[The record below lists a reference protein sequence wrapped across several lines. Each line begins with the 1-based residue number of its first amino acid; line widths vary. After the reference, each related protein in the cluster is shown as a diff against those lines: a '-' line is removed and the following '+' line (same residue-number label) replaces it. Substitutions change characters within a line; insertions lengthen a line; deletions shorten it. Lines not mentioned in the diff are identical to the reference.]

1 MHKKSA
7 ASAKTNE
14 NTMADDVLLSLFI
27 KGKNDGYNGGGLKNY
42 PARTE
47 IFKQETSSNTVYLIE
62 QGLVKLVRVAPNGSQ
77 VIIGLR
83 RRPWLI
89 GAPAVL
95 LNKPY
100 SFTAVT
106 LLPSAIRAIPAKA
119 FSKLATTNKQFSSHL
134 HRLLS
139 QEISN
144 QMRDVESISCLSAED
159 RVMRFLGD
167 LVAGQTLSGNKRA
180 AFLLPL
186 TNRELAE
193 LIAVTPEHI
202 CRVLKTMERKGLIRR
217 ERRTLIIE
225 KPAELLQRALL

>member
-1 MHKKSA
+1 MHKRSA
-7 ASAKTNE
+7 ASAKTSE
-14 NTMADDVLLSLFI
+14 NTTADDLLLSLFI
-27 KGKNDGYNGGGLKNY
+27 KGNNDGDNGGVLKNY

-47 IFKQETSSNTVYLIE
+47 IFRQETSSNTVYLIE
-62 QGLVKLVRVAPNGSQ
+62 QGLVKLVRVAPNGFQ

-106 LLPSAIRAIPAKA
+106 LLPSAIRVIPAKA
-119 FSKLATTNKQFSSHL
+119 FLKHATTNKQFSSHL

-144 QMRDVESISCLSAED
+144 HMRDVESVSCMSAED
-159 RVMRFLGD
+159 RVIRFLGD
-167 LVAGQTLSGNKRA
+167 LVAEQTSRGEKRA

-186 TNRELAE
+186 TNRELAQ

-202 CRVLKTMERKGLIRR
+202 CRVLKAMERRGLIRR
-217 ERRTLIIE
+217 EHRRD
-225 KPAELLQRALL
+225 

>member
-1 MHKKSA
+1 MHEKSA

-42 PARTE
+42 SARTE

-83 RRPWLI
+83 RRSWLI

-119 FSKLATTNKQFSSHL
+119 FLKLATTNKQFSSYL
-134 HRLLS
+134 NRLLS
-139 QEISN
+139 QEIAS
-144 QMRDVESISCLSAED
+144 QMRDVESISCMSAED
-159 RVMRFLGD
+159 RVMRFMGD
-167 LVAGQTLSGNKRA
+167 LVAGQTLSGNKHSTL
-180 AFLLPL
+180 LLPL
-186 TNRELAE
+186 TNRELAQ

-202 CRVLKTMERKGLIRR
+202 CRVLKAMERKGLIRR

-225 KPAELLQRALL
+225 KPADLLQHALL